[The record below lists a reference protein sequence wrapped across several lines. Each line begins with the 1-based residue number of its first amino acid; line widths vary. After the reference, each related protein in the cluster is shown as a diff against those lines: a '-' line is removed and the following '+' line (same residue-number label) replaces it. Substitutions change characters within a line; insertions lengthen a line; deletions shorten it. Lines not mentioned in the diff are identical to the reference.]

1 MKTPSST
8 QVKVLLPTAV
18 AGVLL
23 SQEFPLADL
32 ETDGTLI
39 TVVIYGVS
47 YSEAVTR
54 IKAWMNRSR
63 IGPVLVTD
71 EQTNEVLLSDFTPR
85 RLRSGLSGLRTG

>member
-1 MKTPSST
+1 M
-8 QVKVLLPTAV
+8 LF
-18 AGVLL
+18 

-39 TVVIYGVS
+39 TVVITGVS

-54 IKAWMNRSR
+54 IKAWMNTWC

-71 EQTNEVLLSDFTPR
+71 DHTDEVLLPDFAPR
-85 RLRSGLSGLRTG
+85 RLRSGLSDRGSPSTARPRTAPRNPSRSISR